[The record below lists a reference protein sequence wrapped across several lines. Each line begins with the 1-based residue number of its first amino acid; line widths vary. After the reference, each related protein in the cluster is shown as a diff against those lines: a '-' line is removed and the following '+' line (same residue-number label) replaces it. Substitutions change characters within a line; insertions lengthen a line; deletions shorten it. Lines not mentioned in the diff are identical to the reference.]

1 MKQWV
6 PTDTVDVT
14 KLEGVVSAKFG
25 GSLLFVYY
33 FKLGGWWEWVYP
45 GGAEKIAEPP
55 LLYLE
60 EEWARTNRS
69 LSATCKYG
77 STEKS
82 LAIRRKKCEQMM
94 LF

>member
-14 KLEGVVSAKFG
+14 KLDGVVSAKFG
-25 GSLLFVYY
+25 GSILFVHY

-55 LLYLE
+55 LLWLDPL
-60 EEWARTNRS
+60 WVRANPS
-69 LSATCKYG
+69 VSSSPLPK
-77 STEKS
+77 KS
-82 LAIRRKKCEQMM
+82 QRIRRCKSEQLLMD
-94 LF
+94 L